1 MGTTLKDL
9 VEKSARLDEGL
20 ATSKEE
26 TEKLRST
33 ADQLRQVLASPQQRG
48 KWGERM
54 VEDILNV
61 MGLQEGI
68 NYQVQ
73 MTMGSG
79 ERPDYTFLL
88 PKDKKV
94 NLDVKFPIDQY
105 ERYLDA
111 GSEAEADSAKK
122 QFLSD
127 VKNHVKEVSSRGY
140 IDPESGTVDYVM
152 VFIPN
157 ESIYGFIHQNDPQ
170 LLDFA
175 LENHIILCSPITLYA
190 VLSLIHQAVRNFAME
205 ERAGEIMRLLEQFNR
220 QWGKYIEQM
229 DKLGRSLDRAQQ
241 DFEALETTR
250 SRQLEKPLSKI
261 LEIQEGRPEELAGG
275 EDD

>member
-1 MGTTLKDL
+1 MTPLAYVIIFLLALVGLAAGYLVGRLHRQSRQEQQKDAFKALAGSVLAESTTEFLKLADEKFKALARQGDATLEEKKKLIDANLQEMGVTLKSL

-48 KWGERM
+48 MWGERM

-61 MGLQEGI
+61 MGLEEGI
-68 NYQVQ
+68 NYKAQ
-73 MTMGSG
+73 MTMSSG

-88 PKDKKV
+88 PKGKKV

-105 ERYLDA
+105 ERYLTAESDA
-111 GSEAEADSAKK
+111 WAEGAKK

-127 VKNHVKEVSSRGY
+127 VKNHVKDVASRGY

-157 ESIYGFIHQNDPQ
+157 ESIYGFIHQNDPD

-175 LENHIILCSPITLYA
+175 
-190 VLSLIHQAVRNFAME
+190 
-205 ERAGEIMRLLEQFNR
+205 
-220 QWGKYIEQM
+220 
-229 DKLGRSLDRAQQ
+229 
-241 DFEALETTR
+241 
-250 SRQLEKPLSKI
+250 
-261 LEIQEGRPEELAGG
+261 
-275 EDD
+275 